1 MDTLICVLFIT
12 SNKCYNHFAIAMNIC
27 EPGQD
32 RNVAALSIMF
42 MCGGFLNYMEN
53 YETYMLEALKEAKLA
68 ALEDEVPIGCV
79 IVKNNEIIAR
89 AHNQRDKSHDPLGHA
104 EVLAI
109 KKASKVLDDWQLV
122 DTELY
127 VTIEPC
133 LMCAGAIIQSRIRKV
148 VYGAPDFKGGAFGSS
163 LNVMDAK
170 NINHRPEVVSGV
182 LEKECTEI
190 IQNYFKS
197 KRK

>member
-1 MDTLICVLFIT
+1 MSFLLPIFSDIITL
-12 SNKCYNHFAIAMNIC
+12 AIAMNVC

-42 MCGGFLNYMEN
+42 MCGGFLNYMN
-53 YETYMLEALKEAKLA
+53 KYETYMLEALKEAELA

-79 IVKNNEIIAR
+79 IVKDNQIIAR
-89 AHNQRDKSHDPLGHA
+89 AHNQRDKTNNPLGHA
-104 EVLAI
+104 ETLAI
-109 KKASKVLDDWQLV
+109 KKASEVLNDWQLV
-122 DTELY
+122 GTELY

-133 LMCAGAIIQSRIRKV
+133 LMCSGAIVQSRIAKV
-148 VYGAPDFKGGAFGSS
+148 IYGAPDLKGGAFGSS
-163 LNVMDAK
+163 LNVLDAK
-170 NINHRPEVVSGV
+170 NINHHPEVIGGV

-190 IQNYFKS
+190 IKNYFKS

>member
-1 MDTLICVLFIT
+1 MSFLLPLFSDIITL
-12 SNKCYNHFAIAMNIC
+12 AIAMNVC

-42 MCGGFLNYMEN
+42 MCGGFLNYMN
-53 YETYMLEALKEAKLA
+53 KYETYMLESLKEAELA

-79 IVKNNEIIAR
+79 IVKDNQIIAR
-89 AHNQRDKSHDPLGHA
+89 AHNQRDKTNNPLGHA
-104 EVLAI
+104 ETLAI
-109 KKASKVLDDWQLV
+109 KRASEVLNDWQLV
-122 DTELY
+122 GTELY

-133 LMCAGAIIQSRIRKV
+133 LMCSGAIIQSRIAKV
-148 VYGAPDFKGGAFGSS
+148 IYGAPDLKGGAFGSS
-163 LNVMDAK
+163 LNVLDAK
-170 NINHRPEVVSGV
+170 NINHRPEVIGGV

-190 IQNYFKS
+190 IKNYFKS